1 MKKAHIRISAGAVIG
16 LSALYLLL
24 DYRTLAAL
32 LIPIAVHELGH
43 LAALRLQR
51 ARIREVRLG
60 LSGLCITYTGR
71 TGYGGQFFA
80 ALAGPAAGI
89 VFAFAA
95 ARLGTEFESG
105 FLCSCAGISAILS
118 AFNLLPALPL
128 DGGRML
134 SSFFCARLPLD
145 RAEKAAAAAG
155 ILTGTLLMT
164 AGLVLIC
171 LGKGSGLEIAA
182 VWLMLSQPGDTHL
195 LVKRAGVL

>member
-1 MKKAHIRISAGAVIG
+1 MYEKAHIRISAGAVIG

-105 FLCSCAGISAILS
+105 FC
-118 AFNLLPALPL
+118 
-128 DGGRML
+128 
-134 SSFFCARLPLD
+134 
-145 RAEKAAAAAG
+145 AAA
-155 ILTGTLLMT
+155 
-164 AGLVLIC
+164 
-171 LGKGSGLEIAA
+171 
-182 VWLMLSQPGDTHL
+182 PG
-195 LVKRAGVL
+195 